1 MYIFDS
7 VKANSS
13 SYPLPPLE
21 TQESDHD
28 PFLET
33 QEPDVEVLSSFQ
45 PDVKVLSSFQSDKEP
60 SIKLLE
66 NQEPFKDP
74 SRQLTDLTPS
84 LPKVDFREL
93 TNLTPSLPK
102 VDFRELTNLTPSL
115 PKVDFRELTNLAP
128 PFQKVDSRQL
138 TDLAPP
144 FVKVDLVSPFSKVD
158 EDEDQHLINI
168 QNVIDQKRKYLLEK
182 QMYIQHL
189 EKQNKFLREVQNDYN
204 TYNQYMV
211 KQRQDQILAMHIL
224 NEYIQDLAISGK
236 LTKTDLEDAR
246 QEQANIL
253 KEIGKLKGSLGT
265 IVQGTD
271 DIYSSLR
278 DKMKG

>member
-7 VKANSS
+7 VQTNSPP
-13 SYPLPPLE
+13 YPLPPLGS
-21 TQESDHD
+21 QES
-28 PFLET
+28 
-33 QEPDVEVLSSFQ
+33 DVEVLFETKK
-45 PDVKVLSSFQSDKEP
+45 PTIEMSD
-60 SIKLLE
+60 
-66 NQEPFKDP
+66 
-74 SRQLTDLTPS
+74 LTDLTPPF
-84 LPKVDFREL
+84 PKVH
-93 TNLTPSLPK
+93 N
-102 VDFRELTNLTPSL
+102 
-115 PKVDFRELTNLAP
+115 NLAP
-128 PFQKVDSRQL
+128 PFPKVHNNLAPPFPKVDLREL

-144 FVKVDLVSPFSKVD
+144 FPKVDVDVD
-158 EDEDQHLINI
+158 EDRQLMSI
-168 QNVIDQKRKYLLEK
+168 QNIIDQKRKYLLEK

-224 NEYIQDLAISGK
+224 NEYVQDLAISGK

-253 KEIGKLKGSLGT
+253 GEINKLKGSLGT

-271 DIYSSLR
+271 DIYSTLR

>member
-1 MYIFDS
+1 M
-7 VKANSS
+7 
-13 SYPLPPLE
+13 
-21 TQESDHD
+21 
-28 PFLET
+28 
-33 QEPDVEVLSSFQ
+33 
-45 PDVKVLSSFQSDKEP
+45 
-60 SIKLLE
+60 
-66 NQEPFKDP
+66 
-74 SRQLTDLTPS
+74 TPS

-93 TNLTPSLPK
+93 TNLTPSLP
-102 VDFRELTNLTPSL
+102 
-115 PKVDFRELTNLAP
+115 
-128 PFQKVDSRQL
+128 
-138 TDLAPP
+138 
-144 FVKVDLVSPFSKVD
+144 KVDLVSPFSKVD

-236 LTKTDLEDAR
+236 LTKTDLDDAR

>member
-7 VKANSS
+7 VKNPSS
-13 SYPLPPLE
+13 SGS
-21 TQESDHD
+21 QES
-28 PFLET
+28 
-33 QEPDVEVLSSFQ
+33 DVEVLFGTQ
-45 PDVKVLSSFQSDKEP
+45 KPTIEMSD
-60 SIKLLE
+60 
-66 NQEPFKDP
+66 
-74 SRQLTDLTPS
+74 LTDFVSPFSKVGHDLGS
-84 LPKVDFREL
+84 KVDFREL
-93 TNLTPSLPK
+93 T
-102 VDFRELTNLTPSL
+102 
-115 PKVDFRELTNLAP
+115 
-128 PFQKVDSRQL
+128 
-138 TDLAPP
+138 DLAPP
-144 FVKVDLVSPFSKVD
+144 FSKVDLRGVQDLPPPFPKVD
-158 EDEDQHLINI
+158 DEDRQLMSI

-224 NEYIQDLAISGK
+224 NEYVQDLAISGK

-253 KEIGKLKGSLGT
+253 GEINKLKGSLGT

-271 DIYSSLR
+271 DIYSTLR